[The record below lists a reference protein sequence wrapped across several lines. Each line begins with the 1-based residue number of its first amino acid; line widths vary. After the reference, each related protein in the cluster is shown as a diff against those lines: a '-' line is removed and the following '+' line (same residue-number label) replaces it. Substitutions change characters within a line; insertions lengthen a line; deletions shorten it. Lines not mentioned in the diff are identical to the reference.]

1 MTGSAP
7 GTGDT
12 QVAPATRSQRPAGPP
27 GATTLERKATARRAL
42 LEGPILSTLIRLA
55 LPTLLVLLAQTAV
68 NVVETFYVG
77 FLGTESLAGVALV
90 FPVFMLMMTMSA
102 GGIGSGVGSAVARA
116 LGSGRQDDADALVLH
131 SLVLAIV
138 IGALFSIGVIWAGP
152 WIYHTLGGRGVSLR
166 SALVYSNTLFSAS
179 IAVWVVNLLA
189 AALRGAGNVKLPA
202 MVTLF
207 GAFIMI
213 PASPALIFGFGPIPR
228 LGIAGAGLAF
238 AVYYGVAVLILL
250 RYLISGRS
258 ELRLKWARPQR
269 RLFTDILKVGAPSA
283 LNTVQT
289 NLTVILIT
297 GTVGS
302 FGISALAGY
311 GIASRLDYVM
321 IPILFGLSSGVL
333 TMVGVNVGAGQMER
347 AKRIA
352 RIAAGAGFAL
362 AECIGVLAAAAPLTW
377 LHLFSRDPAVL
388 DQGVTYLRIVAPAY
402 GLLGV
407 AFVVSFAAQG
417 AGHVK
422 WPFIGN
428 SVRMVVAAGLGWI
441 AVKSMGAGMTG
452 LAFIIAASLATYA
465 LIASIAMISP
475 AVWRENRP

>member
-258 ELRLKWARPQR
+258 ELRLKWARP
-269 RLFTDILKVGAPSA
+269 
-283 LNTVQT
+283 
-289 NLTVILIT
+289 
-297 GTVGS
+297 
-302 FGISALAGY
+302 
-311 GIASRLDYVM
+311 
-321 IPILFGLSSGVL
+321 
-333 TMVGVNVGAGQMER
+333 
-347 AKRIA
+347 
-352 RIAAGAGFAL
+352 
-362 AECIGVLAAAAPLTW
+362 
-377 LHLFSRDPAVL
+377 
-388 DQGVTYLRIVAPAY
+388 
-402 GLLGV
+402 
-407 AFVVSFAAQG
+407 
-417 AGHVK
+417 
-422 WPFIGN
+422 
-428 SVRMVVAAGLGWI
+428 
-441 AVKSMGAGMTG
+441 
-452 LAFIIAASLATYA
+452 
-465 LIASIAMISP
+465 
-475 AVWRENRP
+475 